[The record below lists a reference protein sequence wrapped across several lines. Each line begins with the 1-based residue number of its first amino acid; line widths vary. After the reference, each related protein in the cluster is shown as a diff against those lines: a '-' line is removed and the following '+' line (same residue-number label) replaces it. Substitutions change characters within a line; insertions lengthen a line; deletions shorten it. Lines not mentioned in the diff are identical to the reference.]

1 MERADTRLAELG
13 SSVRELLAVEGSAS
27 REIREAR
34 AEFLEQIVA
43 RNAAP
48 SRGRRRWHVLL
59 LGAGVGALALGGWA
73 WARGPITFQVGTA
86 GMAGRAGDLVEAA
99 EGAEAPLRFSD
110 GSSLT
115 LREGGR
121 LRVLA
126 TEAKGARILVEDGV
140 VEARVAK
147 PRLGG
152 KRWRFEAGPFS
163 VEVTGTRFELSYRA
177 VDQGF
182 ALATLEGQVV
192 VSGACLNGPTPVN
205 AGSRLALSCLSELF
219 ASSPPRPL
227 PEAAAAQAAPKA
239 VELALTTAPAKA
251 LPSWR
256 ELLAAGRLKEGVRA
270 AERAGFD
277 GVCQSATRKELLLL
291 ADAARLF
298 DRVPRALTALRIL
311 RTRFPASPEA
321 ATAAF
326 TLGRIA
332 FEQRHAYADA
342 VHWFGSYLRERPSG
356 PLMGDAVG
364 RLMEARLRA
373 GDRTG
378 ARADADRYLRR
389 FPEGP
394 YAAQARGILSL

>member
-48 SRGRRRWHVLL
+48 PRGHRRWHALL

-86 GMAGRAGDLVEAA
+86 GRAGRAGDLVEAA

-110 GSSLT
+110 GSTLT
-115 LREGGR
+115 LRGGGR

-126 TEAKGARILVEDGV
+126 TEAKGARILVEDGA

-147 PRLGG
+147 SRLGK

-177 VDQGF
+177 LDQGF

-192 VSGACLNGPTPVN
+192 VSGACLSAPTPVN
-205 AGSRLALSCLSELF
+205 AGARLALSCLSESLPS
-219 ASSPPRPL
+219 APPAP
-227 PEAAAAQAAPKA
+227 PEASTEAPRA
-239 VELALTTAPAKA
+239 LELALATAPAKMV
-251 LPSWR
+251 PSWR
-256 ELLAAGRLKEGVRA
+256 ELLAAGRLNEGVRA
-270 AERAGFD
+270 AERAGF
-277 GVCQSATRKELLLL
+277 GGICQLATRKELLLL
-291 ADAARLF
+291 ADAARL
-298 DRVPRALTALRIL
+298 
-311 RTRFPASPEA
+311 
-321 ATAAF
+321 
-326 TLGRIA
+326 
-332 FEQRHAYADA
+332 
-342 VHWFGSYLRERPSG
+342 
-356 PLMGDAVG
+356 
-364 RLMEARLRA
+364 
-373 GDRTG
+373 
-378 ARADADRYLRR
+378 
-389 FPEGP
+389 
-394 YAAQARGILSL
+394 